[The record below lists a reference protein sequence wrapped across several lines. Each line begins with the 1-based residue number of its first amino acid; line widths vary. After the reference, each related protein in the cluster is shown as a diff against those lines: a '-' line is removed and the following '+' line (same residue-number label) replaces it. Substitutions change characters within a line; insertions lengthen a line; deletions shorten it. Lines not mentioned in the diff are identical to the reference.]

1 MKYMNKTPDGVM
13 SEFRSPFHIY
23 EPKGLTR
30 GSSEY
35 GENIVNQINEDYD
48 STLGKFLGENR
59 TKLEIGEVL
68 ISSFFETTPAVYEAR
83 IVVDN
88 IEEFNLLAITNF
100 NELF

>member
-1 MKYMNKTPDGVM
+1 MYTIISKIELEGVD
-13 SEFRSPFHIY
+13 SLKF
-23 EPKGLTR
+23 TD
-30 GSSEY
+30 Y
-35 GENIVNQINEDYD
+35 GTATDPEVINQINEDYD

-88 IEEFNLLAITNF
+88 IEEFNLLPITNF